1 MFGCLSR
8 AISIDLD
15 VWEANVVVM
24 WLLWGPRWRGGVLAA
39 RFRSLSEAV
48 STDLESLVA
57 YGTWTLTRFARISPS
72 RARRPDGSRRL
83 TG

>member
-1 MFGCLSR
+1 MFGSLSE
-8 AISIDLD
+8 ALSTDLG
-15 VWEANVVVM
+15 VREADIVVM
-24 WLLWGPRWRGGVLAA
+24 LLLWGHRWRGGGLAA

-57 YGTWTLTRFARISPS
+57 YGTWTPTRFARISPS

>member
-8 AISIDLD
+8 AISID
-15 VWEANVVVM
+15 VGFREADIVVM
-24 WLLWGPRWRGGVLAA
+24 LLLWGHRWRGGGLAA

-48 STDLESLVA
+48 STDLGALEAHES
-57 YGTWTLTRFARISPS
+57 GIPTRFARISPS

>member
-1 MFGCLSR
+1 MFGSLSE
-8 AISIDLD
+8 ALSTDLG
-15 VWEANVVVM
+15 VREADIVVM
-24 WLLWGPRWRGGVLAA
+24 LLLWGHRWWGGGLAA
-39 RFRSLSEAV
+39 RFQSLSEAV

-57 YGTWTLTRFARISPS
+57 YGTWTPTRFARISPS